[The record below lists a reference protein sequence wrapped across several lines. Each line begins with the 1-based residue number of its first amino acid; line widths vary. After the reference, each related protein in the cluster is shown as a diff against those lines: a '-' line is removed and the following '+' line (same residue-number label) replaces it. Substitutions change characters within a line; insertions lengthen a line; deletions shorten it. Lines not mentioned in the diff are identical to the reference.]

1 MNRFWQIG
9 KNVIVARL
17 AVGAALWIG
26 ASPWLSDT
34 DSPTR
39 LSEMP
44 KAVAFWA
51 LVALMTIRT
60 LYALRVTATIKKRYT
75 PRDLSQVL
83 AQIGM
88 LAPLVWAVSPVL
100 DFAEYLSNVGMLVV
114 GTLCYVAG
122 IWLCYR
128 SHADLGQ
135 GLSPTLDIKVG
146 HRLVTEGIYGRI
158 RHPMYLGLLLFVLG
172 PAFVVSNFVAGPSGL
187 IGMVLLIVLR
197 VGSLGVRGSEE
208 QMMLVEFGD
217 EYAAYRE
224 RTARLLPGIW

>member
-1 MNRFWQIG
+1 
-9 KNVIVARL
+9 
-17 AVGAALWIG
+17 
-26 ASPWLSDT
+26 
-34 DSPTR
+34 
-39 LSEMP
+39 
-44 KAVAFWA
+44 
-51 LVALMTIRT
+51 
-60 LYALRVTATIKKRYT
+60 
-75 PRDLSQVL
+75 
-83 AQIGM
+83 
-88 LAPLVWAVSPVL
+88 
-100 DFAEYLSNVGMLVV
+100 MLVV

-146 HRLVTEGIYGRI
+146 HRLVTEGLYGRI

-172 PAFVVSNFVAGPSGL
+172 QAFVVSNFVAGLSGL

-197 VGSLGVRGSEE
+197 VGSEE
-208 QMMLVEFGD
+208 QMMLDEFGD

>member
-1 MNRFWQIG
+1 MNRFWRILE
-9 KNVIVARL
+9 NVIVARL
-17 AVGAALWIG
+17 AVGAAVWIG
-26 ASPWLSDT
+26 ASLWLSDT

-44 KAVAFWA
+44 KAVALLA
-51 LVALMTIRT
+51 LVALVTIRT
-60 LYALRVTATIKKRYT
+60 LYALRVTATIKKRYM
-75 PRDLSQVL
+75 PRDLPQVL

-88 LAPLVWAVSPVL
+88 LPPLLWVVSPVL
-100 DFAEYLSNVGMLVV
+100 VFAEYPSNVGMLVV
-114 GTLCYVAG
+114 GTLCYIGG

-158 RHPMYLGLLLFVLG
+158 RHPMYLGFLLFVLG
-172 PAFVVSNFVAGPSGL
+172 QAFVVSNFVAGLSGL
-187 IGMVLLIVLR
+187 SGMVLLIVLR
-197 VGSLGVRGSEE
+197 VGPEE
-208 QMMLVEFGD
+208 QMMLDEFGD

-224 RTARLLPGIW
+224 RTGRLLPRIL